1 MLNERRAELQ
11 QSYWSEQPPSDQ
23 KESFNFRYSPK
34 VLFLLAARPGM
45 SGVLRWGTLESTE
58 PERQQ
63 TGSAWLLLGLG
74 ASTESWTLW
83 PDRCEPKRG
92 LGHFF
97 SKFSSLYKGLKIFFS
112 LFFFIPRSSKPSV
125 WKEEVKTKNR
135 STFFLQINDTT
146 GRHPAGEL
154 KPLFWLIQQHF
165 SRH

>member
-97 SKFSSLYKGLKIFFS
+97 SKFSSLYKGLKIFFHYFF
-112 LFFFIPRSSKPSV
+112 LFQEAPNLQFEKRKLKQKI
-125 WKEEVKTKNR
+125 EAL
-135 STFFLQINDTT
+135 LQINDTT